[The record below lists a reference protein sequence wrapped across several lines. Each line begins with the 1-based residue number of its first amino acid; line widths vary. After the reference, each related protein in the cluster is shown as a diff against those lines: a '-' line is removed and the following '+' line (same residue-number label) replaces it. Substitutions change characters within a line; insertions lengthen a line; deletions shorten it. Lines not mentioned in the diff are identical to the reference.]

1 MNISLNNSIRTGLI
15 IVLANIFFV
24 ANSQKTSHNIIPNPV
39 SFEKGKGHFL
49 ISPGTRVVISPSS
62 KELSNLAE
70 LLIERFR
77 IYSIVGSAN
86 SKEAIASDNSI
97 TLILSEINELGAE
110 GYKLVVDRQS
120 VTITAN
126 SGKGIFYGIQTL
138 FQLLPS
144 EIVSDLPQSETGKWK
159 VPACHIIDYPRFAYR
174 GMHLD
179 VCRHFF
185 PVEFIKKYIDLMSQY
200 KMNNFH
206 WHLTDDQGW
215 RLEIKKYPKL
225 TEIGSRRSGT
235 SIGRNIGNDNIPY
248 EGFYTQAEAREIVA
262 YAAKRYVNIIP
273 EIEMPG
279 HALAALAAYPE
290 LSCTGGPFE
299 VWTKWG
305 VTDDIYCVGN
315 EQVFSFLEDILSEV
329 MDIFPSK
336 YIHIGG
342 DEAPKTRWDACPKC
356 QKRIKDEGLSDAHE
370 LQSYFIRRIEK
381 FLNQNGRQII
391 GWDEIL
397 EGGLAPGATVM
408 SWRGIDGGIQAA
420 KMGHDVIMTPGSPCY
435 FDHYQANPAG
445 EPLAIGGYNPLKN
458 VYQYDP
464 VPESLSAKE
473 ALHILGSQGNVWTE
487 YIPNTDHV
495 EYMAYPRA
503 LAMAEVNWTSTENRN
518 WEDFSARFNQHL
530 PRLEKQ
536 NVNFSKSAYNVSIST
551 VLDSKN
557 NEMLVVLES
566 DVPGS
571 KIRYGINLEP
581 GKTPHKK
588 YKKPFKPE
596 KNVSVS
602 AVLEINK
609 LKPGNIT
616 ERTIYVHDA
625 FGKTPKLNTTYSER
639 YAAKGPITLTDGCRA
654 NALALRSD
662 WFGFS
667 GEDADILIDLGEV
680 KEISN
685 VNIGFLYNPVN
696 WIFLPTEVIIE
707 LSTDGQNFIAAEGMR
722 PDLLTLRE
730 PVAIDYNHVRINA
743 KARYIRIIAKNRG
756 VCPEGH
762 PGAGKKAWL
771 FLDEVMINQPVD

>member
-1 MNISLNNSIRTGLI
+1 MTEPLKSFIRTGLI
-15 IVLANIFFV
+15 IGLFIIGFHGI
-24 ANSQKTSHNIIPNPV
+24 SQKADHNIIPNPV
-39 SFEKGKGHFL
+39 SFESGKGQFVL
-49 ISPGTRVVISPSS
+49 TSETRIVIIPNS

-70 LLIERFR
+70 LLIDRFR
-77 IYSIVGSAN
+77 IISLIGSSKSQNASN
-86 SKEAIASDNSI
+86 SENTI
-97 TLILSEINELGAE
+97 TLRLSEINEIGAE
-110 GYKLVVDRQS
+110 GYKMVVDRKS
-120 VTITAN
+120 ITITAN
-126 SGKGIFYGIQTL
+126 SGSGIFYGIQTL
-138 FQLLPS
+138 FQLADIESESKHLMTLSEKWEIPS
-144 EIVSDLPQSETGKWK
+144 
-159 VPACHIIDYPRFAYR
+159 CHIVDYPRFAYR

-185 PVEFIKKYIDLMSQY
+185 SVEFIKKYINLMSQY
-200 KMNNFH
+200 KINNFH

-225 TEIGSRRSGT
+225 TEIGSLRSGT
-235 SIGRNIGNDNIPY
+235 AIGRNSSSDYIPY
-248 EGFYTQAEAREIVA
+248 GGFYTQAEAHEIVA
-262 YAAKRYVNIIP
+262 YAAKRYVNVIP

-305 VTDDIYCVGN
+305 VTEDIYCAGN
-315 EQVFSFLEDILSEV
+315 EKVFSFLEDVLSEV

-342 DEAPKTRWDACPKC
+342 DEAPKNRWDACPLC
-356 QKRIKDEGLSDAHE
+356 QQRIKDEGLKDVYE

-408 SWRGIDGGIQAA
+408 SWRGTEGGIQAA
-420 KMGHDVIMTPGSPCY
+420 QMGHDVIMTPGSPCY

-445 EPLAIGGYNPLKN
+445 EPLAIGGYNPLKS
-458 VYQYDP
+458 VYMYEP
-464 VPESLSAKE
+464 VPKSLSAKE
-473 ALHILGSQGNVWTE
+473 AKHILGSQGNVWTE
-487 YIPNTDHV
+487 YIPDSDHV

-503 LAMAEVNWTSTENRN
+503 IALAEVNWSAAESRN

-530 PRLEKQ
+530 QRLEKQ
-536 NVNFSKSAYNVSIST
+536 KVNFSKSSYNVSIST
-551 VLDSKN
+551 DVDPKN
-557 NEMLVVLES
+557 NEMRVVLES

-571 KIRYGINLEP
+571 RIRYGINEESGKIP
-581 GKTPHKK
+581 GKK
-588 YKKPFKPE
+588 YRRPFKPE
-596 KNVSVS
+596 KNMRVS
-602 AVLEINK
+602 AILEIDK

-662 WFGFS
+662 WLGFS
-667 GEDADILIDLGEV
+667 GEDADMQIDLG
-680 KEISN
+680 KEIDINN
-685 VNIGFLYNPVN
+685 VNIGFLYNPAN
-696 WIFLPTEVIIE
+696 WIFLPTEVFIS
-707 LSTDGQNFIAAEGMR
+707 LSSDGVNFIPADGMR
-722 PDLLTLRE
+722 PELLTMRE
-730 PVAIDYNHVRINA
+730 PVAIDYNHVRINT

-756 VCPEGH
+756 ACPDGH
-762 PGAGKKAWL
+762 PGEGKKAWL
-771 FLDEVMINQPVD
+771 FIDEVMINQPTD